1 MLHFCYERRTTKKQ
15 KNSLLDVNMKTG
27 IYLLVL
33 SEICVEISKAS
44 IKLKTPQKEK
54 ENKFW
59 EINNNVN
66 IAEDWHNH
74 KNMSKPFE
82 KQGLE
87 DFTLY
92 NFTEKTANFG
102 FNLYR
107 KIAMT
112 HDNNVIISPLSV
124 STLMT
129 AYMLAAKGETHRQ
142 IAKGLNL
149 HALKD
154 TVDRHHLPALF
165 KQLKDN
171 ITMNDELLV
180 QGTLSFIQKDFRLK
194 ESFLNLSKQYFDMEF
209 LRVDFQNFTQ
219 AKLVINQNIKKR
231 TKGKI
236 PELFEE
242 LDRHTKLLLV
252 DYIVFKGKWVY
263 PFNSKFTEMETFH
276 INKYRSVQV
285 PMMFKSD
292 KVNSTFDE
300 NLRCTVIKLP
310 YKGKA
315 HMLIVIPEKEGDY
328 ISLEDH
334 LTTEV
339 VEFWLGNMKTRPWS
353 SHRSRICSRF
363 TGNPSQEESSA
374 SRRIQLAGEEYNSRK
389 TVNKKDIA
397 NNSQM
402 AKARARKEIQRR
414 NPSDMVQ
421 EQVVQKA
428 VIEVDEEGTEATAA
442 SGSEITAF
450 TVPPVIK
457 VDRPFLFMIF
467 EETFKTLLFIGR
479 VVDPTEM

>member
-1 MLHFCYERRTTKKQ
+1 M
-15 KNSLLDVNMKTG
+15 NTG
-27 IYLLVL
+27 IYLLLL
-33 SEICVEISKAS
+33 SEICVEISKAG
-44 IKLKTPQKEK
+44 IKPKTPKKDRETNFLE
-54 ENKFW
+54 EN
-59 EINNNVN
+59 ENVN
-66 IAEDWHNH
+66 ISEQWYHHN
-74 KNMSKPFE
+74 NISKSSE
-82 KQGLE
+82 ERGLE
-87 DFTLY
+87 EFTLY

-112 HDNNVIISPLSV
+112 HDNNVFISPLSV
-124 STLMT
+124 SALMT
-129 AYMLAAKGETHRQ
+129 AYMMAAKGETHRQ
-142 IAKGLNL
+142 IVKGLNL
-149 HALKD
+149 QALKER
-154 TVDRHHLPALF
+154 VDHHHLPALF

-171 ITMNDELLV
+171 ITMNEELLLV
-180 QGTLSFIQKDFRLK
+180 
-194 ESFLNLSKQYFDMEF
+194 E
-209 LRVDFQNFTQ
+209 VDFQNFTQ
-219 AKLVINQNIKKR
+219 TKLIINQNINKR

-242 LDRHTKLLLV
+242 LDHHNKLLLV

-263 PFNSKFTEMETFH
+263 PFNSKFTETETFH

-315 HMLIVIPEKEGDY
+315 HMLIVVPEKEGDY

-334 LTTEV
+334 LTTEL
-339 VEFWLGNMKTRPWS
+339 VESWLGNMKTRKVDISIPKFKLEQKNKMKKLLYALGIRS
-353 SHRSRICSRF
+353 LFTRAADLSHLSDQ
-363 TGNPSQEESSA
+363 G
-374 SRRIQLAGEEYNSRK
+374 Y
-389 TVNKKDIA
+389 IA
-397 NNSQM
+397 VS
-402 AKARARKEIQRR
+402 
-414 NPSDMVQ
+414 
-421 EQVVQKA
+421 QVVQKA

-450 TVPPVIK
+450 TVPPIIK
-457 VDRPFLFMIF
+457 VNRPFLFMIF

>member
-1 MLHFCYERRTTKKQ
+1 
-15 KNSLLDVNMKTG
+15 MKAG
-27 IYLLVL
+27 FYLLLL
-33 SEICVEISKAS
+33 SEICVEIIKAG
-44 IKLKTPQKEK
+44 IKPNIPQKEK
-54 ENKFW
+54 ENNFLERNK
-59 EINNNVN
+59 NVTVS
-66 IAEDWHNH
+66 EEWHHH
-74 KNMSKPFE
+74 KNTSKPFE
-82 KQGLE
+82 DQSLE
-87 DFTLY
+87 ELTLY

-124 STLMT
+124 SALMT

-142 IAKGLNL
+142 IVKGLNL

-154 TVDRHHLPALF
+154 KVDGHHLPVLF

-171 ITMNDELLV
+171 ITMNEELLLV

-209 LRVDFQNFTQ
+209 LRVDFENFTQ
-219 AKLVINQNIKKR
+219 AKFVINQNINKR

-242 LDRHTKLLLV
+242 FNHHNKLLLV
-252 DYIVFKGKWVY
+252 DYIVFKGKWLY

-292 KVNSTFDE
+292 KINSTFDE
-300 NLRCTVIKLP
+300 NLRCTVIKIP
-310 YKGKA
+310 YRGKA

-334 LTTEV
+334 LTTEL
-339 VEFWLGNMKTRPWS
+339 VESWLGNMKPRKMDISFPKFKLEQKYKMKKLLYALGIKNLFTRS
-353 SHRSRICSRF
+353 ADLSHL
-363 TGNPSQEESSA
+363 TDQEYVAVS
-374 SRRIQLAGEEYNSRK
+374 
-389 TVNKKDIA
+389 
-397 NNSQM
+397 
-402 AKARARKEIQRR
+402 
-414 NPSDMVQ
+414 
-421 EQVVQKA
+421 QVVQKA

-442 SGSEITAF
+442 TGSEITAF

-457 VDRPFLFMIF
+457 ADRPFLFMIF

-479 VVDPTEM
+479 LVDPTEM

>member
-1 MLHFCYERRTTKKQ
+1 
-15 KNSLLDVNMKTG
+15 MKTG
-27 IYLLVL
+27 IYLLLL
-33 SEICVEISKAS
+33 SEICVEISKAG
-44 IKLKTPQKEK
+44 IKPKSPKNEK
-54 ENKFW
+54 ENNLMERNK
-59 EINNNVN
+59 NVS
-66 IAEDWHNH
+66 ISEGWHYH
-74 KNMSKPFE
+74 KNTSKPFE
-82 KQGLE
+82 ERGLE

-124 STLMT
+124 SALMT

-142 IAKGLNL
+142 IVKGLNL

-154 TVDRHHLPALF
+154 RMDRHHLPALF
-165 KQLKDN
+165 KQLKGN
-171 ITMNDELLV
+171 ITMNEELLLV
-180 QGTLSFIQKDFRLK
+180 Q
-194 ESFLNLSKQYFDMEF
+194 
-209 LRVDFQNFTQ
+209 VDFQNFTQ
-219 AKLVINQNIKKR
+219 AKSVINQNINKR

-236 PELFEE
+236 PQLFEE
-242 LDRHTKLLLV
+242 LDRHNKLLLV
-252 DYIVFKGKWVY
+252 DYIIFKGKWVY

-276 INKYRSVQV
+276 INKYRSVKV

-315 HMLIVIPEKEGDY
+315 HMLIAIPEKEGDY

-334 LTTEV
+334 LTTEL
-339 VEFWLGNMKTRPWS
+339 VESWLANMK
-353 SHRSRICSRF
+353 
-363 TGNPSQEESSA
+363 
-374 SRRIQLAGEEYNSRK
+374 
-389 TVNKKDIA
+389 
-397 NNSQM
+397 
-402 AKARARKEIQRR
+402 ARKVDVSFPKFKLEQKYKMKKLLHALGIKNLFTRTADL
-414 NPSDMVQ
+414 SHLTDEGYASVS
-421 EQVVQKA
+421 QVVQKA

-457 VDRPFLFMIF
+457 VDRPFLFMIY

>member
-1 MLHFCYERRTTKKQ
+1 
-15 KNSLLDVNMKTG
+15 MKTG
-27 IYLLVL
+27 IYLILL
-33 SEICVEISKAS
+33 SEICVEISKAGT
-44 IKLKTPQKEK
+44 TPKNPKDEK
-54 ENKFW
+54 ENNLIERNK
-59 EINNNVN
+59 NVN
-66 IAEDWHNH
+66 ISEEWHSL
-74 KNMSKPFE
+74 KNISKPFE
-82 KQGLE
+82 QRGLE

-92 NFTEKTANFG
+92 NFTENTANFG

-124 STLMT
+124 SALMT
-129 AYMLAAKGETHRQ
+129 AYMLAAKGDTHRQ
-142 IAKGLNL
+142 ILKGLNL

-154 TVDRHHLPALF
+154 KVDLHHLPALF

-171 ITMNDELLV
+171 ITMNEQLLLE
-180 QGTLSFIQKDFRLK
+180 Q
-194 ESFLNLSKQYFDMEF
+194 
-209 LRVDFQNFTQ
+209 VDFQNFTQ
-219 AKLVINQNIKKR
+219 AKSVINQNINKR

-236 PELFEE
+236 QELFEE

-263 PFNSKFTEMETFH
+263 PFNSKFTEVETFH

-334 LTTEV
+334 LTAEL
-339 VEFWLGNMKTRPWS
+339 VESWLGNMKTRKVDISFPKFKLEQKYKMKKLLHALGIKNLFTRTANL
-353 SHRSRICSRF
+353 SHLTDEKYVAVS
-363 TGNPSQEESSA
+363 
-374 SRRIQLAGEEYNSRK
+374 
-389 TVNKKDIA
+389 
-397 NNSQM
+397 
-402 AKARARKEIQRR
+402 
-414 NPSDMVQ
+414 
-421 EQVVQKA
+421 QVVQKA

-457 VDRPFLFMIF
+457 VDQPFLFMIF

-479 VVDPTEM
+479 VVDPTE

>member
-1 MLHFCYERRTTKKQ
+1 
-15 KNSLLDVNMKTG
+15 MKAG
-27 IYLLVL
+27 FYLLLL
-33 SEICVEISKAS
+33 SEICVEIIEAG
-44 IKLKTPQKEK
+44 IKPNIPQQEK
-54 ENKFW
+54 ENNLLERNK
-59 EINNNVN
+59 NVT
-66 IAEDWHNH
+66 ISEEWHH
-74 KNMSKPFE
+74 YKNTSKPF
-82 KQGLE
+82 KDQSLE
-87 DFTLY
+87 ELTLY

-124 STLMT
+124 SALMT

-142 IAKGLNL
+142 IVKGLNL

-154 TVDRHHLPALF
+154 KVDRHHLPALF

-171 ITMNDELLV
+171 ITMNEELLLV

-194 ESFLNLSKQYFDMEF
+194 ESFLNLSRQYFDMEF
-209 LRVDFQNFTQ
+209 LSVDFENFTQ
-219 AKLVINQNIKKR
+219 AKFVINQNINKR

-242 LDRHTKLLLV
+242 FNHHNKLLLV
-252 DYIVFKGKWVY
+252 DYVVFKGKWLY

-292 KVNSTFDE
+292 KINSTFDE
-300 NLRCTVIKLP
+300 NLRCTVIKIP
-310 YKGKA
+310 YRGKA

-334 LTTEV
+334 LTTEL
-339 VEFWLGNMKTRPWS
+339 VESWLGNMKPRKMDISFPKFKLEQKYKMKKLLNALGIKNLFTRS
-353 SHRSRICSRF
+353 ADLSHL
-363 TGNPSQEESSA
+363 TDQE
-374 SRRIQLAGEEYNSRK
+374 Y
-389 TVNKKDIA
+389 
-397 NNSQM
+397 
-402 AKARARKEIQRR
+402 
-414 NPSDMVQ
+414 
-421 EQVVQKA
+421 VVQKA

-479 VVDPTEM
+479 LVDPTEM

>member
-1 MLHFCYERRTTKKQ
+1 
-15 KNSLLDVNMKTG
+15 MKTG
-27 IYLLVL
+27 IYLLLL
-33 SEICVEISKAS
+33 SEICAEIIRAG
-44 IKLKTPQKEK
+44 IKPKIPKKEK
-54 ENKFW
+54 ENNFL
-59 EINNNVN
+59 ERNTNVS
-66 IAEDWHNH
+66 ISEGWHHH
-74 KNMSKPFE
+74 KNISKPFE
-82 KQGLE
+82 DRSLE
-87 DFTLY
+87 EFTLY

-124 STLMT
+124 SALMT

-142 IAKGLNL
+142 IVKGLNL
-149 HALKD
+149 HAWKD
-154 TVDRHHLPALF
+154 KADRHHLPALF

-171 ITMNDELLV
+171 ITMNEELVLV
-180 QGTLSFIQKDFRLK
+180 Q
-194 ESFLNLSKQYFDMEF
+194 
-209 LRVDFQNFTQ
+209 VDFQNFTQ
-219 AKLVINQNIKKR
+219 AKIVINQNINKR

-242 LDRHTKLLLV
+242 LDRHNKLLLV
-252 DYIVFKGKWVY
+252 NYIVFKGKWVH
-263 PFNSKFTEMETFH
+263 PFNSKFTEIETFH

-315 HMLIVIPEKEGDY
+315 HMLIAIPEKEGDY

-334 LTTEV
+334 LTTEL
-339 VEFWLGNMKTRPWS
+339 VESWLGNMKTRKVDISFPKFKLEQKYKMKKLLHALGMKNLFTHTADL
-353 SHRSRICSRF
+353 SHL
-363 TGNPSQEESSA
+363 TDQGYVAVSQV
-374 SRRIQLAGEEYNSRK
+374 I
-389 TVNKKDIA
+389 
-397 NNSQM
+397 
-402 AKARARKEIQRR
+402 
-414 NPSDMVQ
+414 
-421 EQVVQKA
+421 QKA

-450 TVPPVIK
+450 TIPPVIK

-479 VVDPTEM
+479 VVDPTE

>member
-1 MLHFCYERRTTKKQ
+1 
-15 KNSLLDVNMKTG
+15 MKTG
-27 IYLLVL
+27 IYLLL
-33 SEICVEISKAS
+33 ISEICVEIIKAGTKPKISK
-44 IKLKTPQKEK
+44 KEK
-54 ENKFW
+54 ETNFLEENK
-59 EINNNVN
+59 NVSTAEEWHHHRN
-66 IAEDWHNH
+66 I
-74 KNMSKPFE
+74 SKPFE
-82 KQGLE
+82 DQGLE
-87 DFTLY
+87 EFTLY

-129 AYMLAAKGETHRQ
+129 AYMLAAKGETRRQ
-142 IAKGLNL
+142 IVKGLNL
-149 HALKD
+149 HALKGRED
-154 TVDRHHLPALF
+154 HHYLPALF

-171 ITMNDELLV
+171 ITMNEELLLM
-180 QGTLSFIQKDFRLK
+180 QGTLSFIQNDFTLK

-209 LRVDFQNFTQ
+209 LRLDFQNFTQ
-219 AKLVINQNIKKR
+219 AKYVINQNINKR

-242 LDRHTKLLLV
+242 LDRHNKLLLV
-252 DYIVFKGKWVY
+252 NYIVFKGKWDY

-292 KVNSTFDE
+292 KVNLTFDE

-315 HMLIVIPEKEGDY
+315 HMLVVIPEKEGDY

-334 LTTEV
+334 LTMEL
-339 VEFWLGNMKTRPWS
+339 VEYWLGNMKIRKVDISFPKFKLEQKYKMKKLLHALGIKKLFTHTADL
-353 SHRSRICSRF
+353 SHLTNQGYVGVS
-363 TGNPSQEESSA
+363 
-374 SRRIQLAGEEYNSRK
+374 
-389 TVNKKDIA
+389 
-397 NNSQM
+397 
-402 AKARARKEIQRR
+402 
-414 NPSDMVQ
+414 
-421 EQVVQKA
+421 QVVQKA
-428 VIEVDEEGTEATAA
+428 VIEVDEEGTEAIAA

-450 TVPPVIK
+450 TAPPVIK

-467 EETFKTLLFIGR
+467 EETFKTLLFAGR
-479 VVDPTEM
+479 VVDPTE

>member
-1 MLHFCYERRTTKKQ
+1 
-15 KNSLLDVNMKTG
+15 MKTG
-27 IYLLVL
+27 ICLLLL
-33 SEICVEISKAS
+33 SEICVEISKAG
-44 IKLKTPQKEK
+44 IKPKSPKEK
-54 ENKFW
+54 DNNLMESNK
-59 EINNNVN
+59 NVN
-66 IAEDWHNH
+66 VSEEWHHH
-74 KNMSKPFE
+74 KNISKPFE
-82 KQGLE
+82 EQGLE

-124 STLMT
+124 SALMT
-129 AYMLAAKGETHRQ
+129 AYMMAAKGETHRQ
-142 IAKGLNL
+142 IVKGLNL

-154 TVDRHHLPALF
+154 RVDRHHLPALF

-171 ITMNDELLV
+171 ITMNEEFLLV
-180 QGTLSFIQKDFRLK
+180 Q
-194 ESFLNLSKQYFDMEF
+194 
-209 LRVDFQNFTQ
+209 VDFQNFTQ
-219 AKLVINQNIKKR
+219 AKFVINQNINKR

-236 PELFEE
+236 AELFEE
-242 LDRHTKLLLV
+242 LDRRNKLLLV
-252 DYIVFKGKWVY
+252 DYILFKGKWVY

-276 INKYRSVQV
+276 INKYKSVQV

-334 LTTEV
+334 LTTEL
-339 VEFWLGNMKTRPWS
+339 VESWLGNMKTRKVDISFPKFKLEQKYKMKKLLHGLGIKNLFTRTADL
-353 SHRSRICSRF
+353 SHLTDEGYVAVS
-363 TGNPSQEESSA
+363 
-374 SRRIQLAGEEYNSRK
+374 
-389 TVNKKDIA
+389 
-397 NNSQM
+397 
-402 AKARARKEIQRR
+402 
-414 NPSDMVQ
+414 
-421 EQVVQKA
+421 QVVQKA

>member
-1 MLHFCYERRTTKKQ
+1 
-15 KNSLLDVNMKTG
+15 MKTG
-27 IYLLVL
+27 IYLLLL
-33 SEICVEISKAS
+33 SEICVEIIKAG
-44 IKLKTPQKEK
+44 IKPKIPKKEK
-54 ENKFW
+54 ENNLLQGNK
-59 EINNNVN
+59 NVSISEEWHYLKN
-66 IAEDWHNH
+66 ISE
-74 KNMSKPFE
+74 PFE
-82 KQGLE
+82 DRGLE
-87 DFTLY
+87 EFTLY

-124 STLMT
+124 SALMT
-129 AYMLAAKGETHRQ
+129 AYTLAAKGETYRQ
-142 IAKGLNL
+142 IVKGLNL

-154 TVDRHHLPALF
+154 RMDHHHLPALF

-171 ITMNDELLV
+171 ITMNEELLLV
-180 QGTLSFIQKDFRLK
+180 Q
-194 ESFLNLSKQYFDMEF
+194 
-209 LRVDFQNFTQ
+209 VDFQNFTQ
-219 AKLVINQNIKKR
+219 AKFVINQNINKR

-236 PELFEE
+236 PELFED
-242 LDRHTKLLLV
+242 LDRHNKLLLV

-292 KVNSTFDE
+292 KVNSSFDE

-334 LTTEV
+334 LTTEL
-339 VEFWLGNMKTRPWS
+339 VESWLGNMKTRYLDISFPKFKLEQKYKMKKLL
-353 SHRSRICSRF
+353 HALGIKNLF
-363 TGNPSQEESSA
+363 TRTADLGHLTDQGYVAVSQ
-374 SRRIQLAGEEYNSRK
+374 I
-389 TVNKKDIA
+389 
-397 NNSQM
+397 
-402 AKARARKEIQRR
+402 
-414 NPSDMVQ
+414 
-421 EQVVQKA
+421 VQKA
-428 VIEVDEEGTEATAA
+428 VIEVDEEGTEATVA

>member
-1 MLHFCYERRTTKKQ
+1 
-15 KNSLLDVNMKTG
+15 MKLG
-27 IYLLVL
+27 IYLLL
-33 SEICVEISKAS
+33 LNEICVEIIKAG
-44 IKLKTPQKEK
+44 IKPKIPKQEK
-54 ENKFW
+54 ESNFLERNK
-59 EINNNVN
+59 NVS
-66 IAEDWHNH
+66 ISEQWHHH
-74 KNMSKPFE
+74 KDISKPFE
-82 KQGLE
+82 DLSLE
-87 DFTLY
+87 EFTLH

-129 AYMLAAKGETHRQ
+129 AYMLAAKGETRRQ
-142 IAKGLNL
+142 IVKSLNL
-149 HALKD
+149 HTWKGKA
-154 TVDRHHLPALF
+154 DRHHLPALF

-171 ITMNDELLV
+171 ITMNEELLLV
-180 QGTLSFIQKDFRLK
+180 Q
-194 ESFLNLSKQYFDMEF
+194 
-209 LRVDFQNFTQ
+209 VDFQNFTQ
-219 AKLVINQNIKKR
+219 AKHVINQNINKR

-242 LDRHTKLLLV
+242 LDRHNRLLLV
-252 DYIVFKGKWVY
+252 NYIVFKGKWVY
-263 PFNSKFTEMETFH
+263 PFNSKFTEIETFH

-292 KVNSTFDE
+292 KINSTFDE

-315 HMLIVIPEKEGDY
+315 HMLIAIPEKEGDY

-334 LTTEV
+334 LTTEL
-339 VEFWLGNMKTRPWS
+339 VESWLGNMKTRKVDISFPKFKLEQKYKMKKLL
-353 SHRSRICSRF
+353 HALGMKNLF
-363 TGNPSQEESSA
+363 TSTADLSYLTDQEHVKVS
-374 SRRIQLAGEEYNSRK
+374 
-389 TVNKKDIA
+389 
-397 NNSQM
+397 
-402 AKARARKEIQRR
+402 
-414 NPSDMVQ
+414 
-421 EQVVQKA
+421 QVVQKA

-450 TVPPVIK
+450 TIPPVIK

>member
-1 MLHFCYERRTTKKQ
+1 MNIGIR
-15 KNSLLDVNMKTG
+15 LL
-27 IYLLVL
+27 LL
-33 SEICVEISKAS
+33 SEICVEISKAD
-44 IKLKTPQKEK
+44 IKPKTPKK
-54 ENKFW
+54 DRD
-59 EINNNVN
+59 INFLEGNENVN
-66 IAEDWHNH
+66 ISEEWHHRN
-74 KNMSKPFE
+74 NIPKPFE
-82 KQGLE
+82 EEGLE
-87 DFTLY
+87 EFTLY

-124 STLMT
+124 SALMT
-129 AYMLAAKGETHRQ
+129 AYMLAAKGETYRQ
-142 IAKGLNL
+142 IVKGLNL

-154 TVDRHHLPALF
+154 RVDHQHLPALF

-171 ITMNDELLV
+171 ITMNEELLLM
-180 QGTLSFIQKDFRLK
+180 QGTLSFIQKDFGLK

-219 AKLVINQNIKKR
+219 AKFVINQNINKR

-242 LDRHTKLLLV
+242 LDRHNKLLLV

-263 PFNSKFTEMETFH
+263 PFNSKFTEMESFH

-334 LTTEV
+334 LTTEL
-339 VEFWLGNMKTRPWS
+339 VESWLGNMKIRKLDISIPKFKLEQKYKMKKLLYALGIKNLFTRTADL
-353 SHRSRICSRF
+353 SHLTDQGRIAVS
-363 TGNPSQEESSA
+363 
-374 SRRIQLAGEEYNSRK
+374 
-389 TVNKKDIA
+389 
-397 NNSQM
+397 
-402 AKARARKEIQRR
+402 
-414 NPSDMVQ
+414 
-421 EQVVQKA
+421 QVVQKA
-428 VIEVDEEGTEATAA
+428 VIEVDEEGTEAAAA
-442 SGSEITAF
+442 SGSEIIAF

-457 VDRPFLFMIF
+457 VNRPFLFMIF

>member
-1 MLHFCYERRTTKKQ
+1 
-15 KNSLLDVNMKTG
+15 MKTG
-27 IYLLVL
+27 IYLLLL
-33 SEICVEISKAS
+33 SEICVEISKAG
-44 IKLKTPQKEK
+44 IKLKTPKMEK
-54 ENKFW
+54 ESNLLERNTNASISEEW
-59 EINNNVN
+59 Y
-66 IAEDWHNH
+66 HH
-74 KNMSKPFE
+74 KNISKPFE
-82 KQGLE
+82 ERGLE
-87 DFTLY
+87 EFTLY

-112 HDNNVIISPLSV
+112 HDNNLIISPLSISV
-124 STLMT
+124 LMT

-142 IAKGLNL
+142 IVKGLNL
-149 HALKD
+149 HALRDK
-154 TVDRHHLPALF
+154 VDRHHLPALF
-165 KQLKDN
+165 KQLKEN
-171 ITMNDELLV
+171 ITMNEEPLLV
-180 QGTLSFIQKDFRLK
+180 Q
-194 ESFLNLSKQYFDMEF
+194 
-209 LRVDFQNFTQ
+209 VDFQNFTQ
-219 AKLVINQNIKKR
+219 AKFVINQNINKR

-242 LDRHTKLLLV
+242 LDRHDKLLLV

-276 INKYRSVQV
+276 INKYRRVQV

-334 LTTEV
+334 LSTEL
-339 VEFWLGNMKTRPWS
+339 VESWLGNMKTRKVDISFPKFKLEQKYKMKKLLHALGIKNLFTRTADL
-353 SHRSRICSRF
+353 SHLTDQGYVAVS
-363 TGNPSQEESSA
+363 
-374 SRRIQLAGEEYNSRK
+374 
-389 TVNKKDIA
+389 
-397 NNSQM
+397 
-402 AKARARKEIQRR
+402 
-414 NPSDMVQ
+414 
-421 EQVVQKA
+421 QVVQKA
-428 VIEVDEEGTEATAA
+428 VIEVDEEGTEVTAA

>member
-1 MLHFCYERRTTKKQ
+1 
-15 KNSLLDVNMKTG
+15 MKTG
-27 IYLLVL
+27 VYLFLL
-33 SEICVEISKAS
+33 SEMCVEIIKAG
-44 IKLKTPQKEK
+44 INLKIPKEEK
-54 ENKFW
+54 ENNLLEGNK
-59 EINNNVN
+59 NVSISEELHYLEN
-66 IAEDWHNH
+66 I
-74 KNMSKPFE
+74 SKPFE
-82 KQGLE
+82 DQGLE
-87 DFTLY
+87 EFTLY

-112 HDNNVIISPLSV
+112 HDNNVIMSPLSV
-124 STLMT
+124 SALMT
-129 AYMLAAKGETHRQ
+129 AYTLAAKGETQRQ
-142 IAKGLNL
+142 IVKSLNL

-154 TVDRHHLPALF
+154 GVDRHHLPALF

-171 ITMNDELLV
+171 ITMNEELLLV

-219 AKLVINQNIKKR
+219 AKFVINQNINKR

-236 PELFEE
+236 PELFED
-242 LDRHTKLLLV
+242 LDRQNKLLLV

-263 PFNSKFTEMETFH
+263 PFNSKFTEMENFH
-276 INKYRSVQV
+276 INKYRSVKV

-292 KVNSTFDE
+292 KVNSSFDE

-334 LTTEV
+334 LTTEL
-339 VEFWLGNMKTRPWS
+339 VESWLANMKTRKVDISFPKFKLEQKYKMKKLL
-353 SHRSRICSRF
+353 HALGIKNLF
-363 TGNPSQEESSA
+363 TRTADLGHLTDQGYVAVS
-374 SRRIQLAGEEYNSRK
+374 
-389 TVNKKDIA
+389 
-397 NNSQM
+397 
-402 AKARARKEIQRR
+402 
-414 NPSDMVQ
+414 
-421 EQVVQKA
+421 QVVQKA
-428 VIEVDEEGTEATAA
+428 AIEVDEEGTEATAA

-479 VVDPTEM
+479 VVDPTKM

>member
-1 MLHFCYERRTTKKQ
+1 
-15 KNSLLDVNMKTG
+15 MKRG
-27 IYLLVL
+27 IYLLLL
-33 SEICVEISKAS
+33 SEICVEISKAG
-44 IKLKTPQKEK
+44 IKPKSPKNEK
-54 ENKFW
+54 ENNLMERNK
-59 EINNNVN
+59 NVS
-66 IAEDWHNH
+66 ISEEWHYH
-74 KNMSKPFE
+74 KNTSKPFE
-82 KQGLE
+82 ERGLE

-124 STLMT
+124 SALMT

-142 IAKGLNL
+142 IVKGLNL

-154 TVDRHHLPALF
+154 RMDRHHLPALF

-171 ITMNDELLV
+171 ITMNEELLLV
-180 QGTLSFIQKDFRLK
+180 Q
-194 ESFLNLSKQYFDMEF
+194 
-209 LRVDFQNFTQ
+209 VDFQNFTQ
-219 AKLVINQNIKKR
+219 AKSVINQNINTK

-236 PELFEE
+236 PKLFEE
-242 LDRHTKLLLV
+242 LDRHNKLLLV
-252 DYIVFKGKWVY
+252 DYIIFKGKWVY

-276 INKYRSVQV
+276 INKYRSVKV
-285 PMMFKSD
+285 PTMFKSD

-315 HMLIVIPEKEGDY
+315 HMLIAIPEKEGDY

-334 LTTEV
+334 LTTEL
-339 VEFWLGNMKTRPWS
+339 VESWLANMK
-353 SHRSRICSRF
+353 
-363 TGNPSQEESSA
+363 
-374 SRRIQLAGEEYNSRK
+374 
-389 TVNKKDIA
+389 
-397 NNSQM
+397 
-402 AKARARKEIQRR
+402 ARKVDISFPKFKLEQKYKMKKLLHALGIKNLFTRTADL
-414 NPSDMVQ
+414 SHLTDVGYVAVS
-421 EQVVQKA
+421 QVVQKA

-457 VDRPFLFMIF
+457 VDRPFLFMIY